1 MDIKI
6 CKKRSLLVTF
16 ILAITTTVFAQNPT
30 TKDSLLLAPNLQ
42 KIALKQKP
50 TSFAASYTYD
60 PKLNLYFYNVKVGKI
75 NAEQPLA
82 LTPNEYRER
91 VMAEKTSAY
100 FVEKQQALAGLVEDL
115 SLIHI

>member
-50 TSFAASYTYD
+50 ASFAASYSYD
-60 PKLNLYFYNVKVGKI
+60 PKLNLYFYKGMRNLMFRMPIEMENIWAKKG
-75 NAEQPLA
+75 
-82 LTPNEYRER
+82 
-91 VMAEKTSAY
+91 
-100 FVEKQQALAGLVEDL
+100 
-115 SLIHI
+115 